1 MILQILIRL
10 GMAFIIII
18 PIVSFTL
25 QMIILSGIFEHIS
38 VSHFIGILIMMAL
51 LLLIAIKLVY
61 ILSNDIIKSC
71 SYKKALIFIVPIV
84 SVSFILKMIISSRV
98 FEYISVSHFIGI
110 LIVMI
115 LLLLIII
122 EVVHRLTNDIIKSCK
137 KEKHLHLCKRRG
149 DK

>member
-1 MILQILIRL
+1 MVRIILNILLRL

-25 QMIILSGIFEHIS
+25 QMITLSGVFEHIS

-51 LLLIAIKLVY
+51 LLLIVIKLVY
-61 ILSNDIIKSC
+61 ILSNEIIKSY
-71 SYKKALIFIVPIV
+71 SYKKALIIIVPIV
-84 SVSFILKMIISSRV
+84 SVSFILKMIISSGV
-98 FEYISVSHFIGI
+98 FKHISVSHFIGI

-122 EVVHRLTNDIIKSCK
+122 EVVHRLTNDIIKSYK
-137 KEKHLHLCKRRG
+137 KGK
-149 DK
+149 